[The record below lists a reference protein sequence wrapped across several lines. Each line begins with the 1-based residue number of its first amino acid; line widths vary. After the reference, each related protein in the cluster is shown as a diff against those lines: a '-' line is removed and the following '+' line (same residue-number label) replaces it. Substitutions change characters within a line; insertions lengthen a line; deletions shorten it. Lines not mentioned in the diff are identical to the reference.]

1 MKNLNNKKILLV
13 ICGGIAAYKGLELIR
28 ILKKNKCHIKT
39 ILTKG
44 ALEFI
49 TPLSVSSLSNEK
61 VYTDLFDYK
70 NEAEMDHISLSR
82 WADIILFAPITAN
95 KIAQLSNGLAIDLA
109 TTVALASNKDIFL
122 APSMNV
128 KMWENP
134 LTKSNLKKLVNTQF
148 KLIGPEIGEMACGEF
163 GVGKFMEPVDISKI
177 INEYFK
183 NIDVNKK
190 FKALVT
196 AGPTREY
203 IDPVRFITNRSSGK
217 QGYAIADQLQK
228 NGFET
233 TLITGP
239 TNLKFPEG
247 VKVLNVNNAE
257 EMYERTIENLP
268 TDVAIFT
275 AAVADF
281 KVSHVNKDK
290 IKKSDF
296 KNLELE
302 KTKDILDITSKHNK
316 LRPRLVIGF
325 AAETNNLEEN
335 SKNKLDEK
343 NCDWIVANN
352 ISDKKIGF
360 DSEFNAVKIFRKN
373 KSNIEDILFNTKEM
387 IAKTLVEKISNEL
400 RANG

>member
-1 MKNLNNKKILLV
+1 
-13 ICGGIAAYKGLELIR
+13 
-28 ILKKNKCHIKT
+28 
-39 ILTKG
+39 
-44 ALEFI
+44 
-49 TPLSVSSLSNEK
+49 
-61 VYTDLFDYK
+61 
-70 NEAEMDHISLSR
+70 
-82 WADIILFAPITAN
+82 
-95 KIAQLSNGLAIDLA
+95 
-109 TTVALASNKDIFL
+109 
-122 APSMNV
+122 
-128 KMWENP
+128 
-134 LTKSNLKKLVNTQF
+134 
-148 KLIGPEIGEMACGEF
+148 
-163 GVGKFMEPVDISKI
+163 
-177 INEYFK
+177 
-183 NIDVNKK
+183 
-190 FKALVT
+190 
-196 AGPTREY
+196 
-203 IDPVRFITNRSSGK
+203 
-217 QGYAIADQLQK
+217 
-228 NGFET
+228 
-233 TLITGP
+233 
-239 TNLKFPEG
+239 
-247 VKVLNVNNAE
+247 
-257 EMYERTIENLP
+257 MYERTIENLP